1 MRIQFLDAKSII
13 SSRERALKRELAS
26 IQKEHKILPKL
37 AILLVTGDQIVMAQ
51 AEKVIRLAENI
62 GFEIKLDQIAERNVN
77 RHFSDKLSKLADD
90 DSFIGIW
97 VATPRYDFPPYDL
110 ITQILPHTKDLSGCH
125 HFTFGRY
132 MFGKPTVTPPKVRAV
147 HDLLEEYVDGY
158 LEKGIIIISTKNDG
172 TRGFFGKYLA
182 GYLYDHGARV
192 SLRNVFSSTKDPN
205 QIMEL
210 YNPFGEV
217 IITALN
223 TSSAIGGDHLKK
235 GSFIIDT
242 GYNFHRN
249 KISGD
254 VNLTTVQNKCKAIT
268 PVPGGVDSLIPIEV
282 IVNALEL
289 VKARVGAPMFKTET
303 RGIRGR
309 R

>member
-51 AEKVIRLAENI
+51 TEKVIRLAEST

-77 RHFSDKLSKLADD
+77 RNFADKLSNLADD
-90 DSFIGIW
+90 DSFTGIW
-97 VATPRYDFPPYDL
+97 VATPRFDFPPYDL
-110 ITQILPHTKDLSGCH
+110 ITEILPHTKDLSGCH
-125 HFTFGRY
+125 YYTFGRY
-132 MFGKPTVTPPKVRAV
+132 MFGKPTVVPPKVRAV

-158 LEKGIIIISTKNDG
+158 KEKGIIIISTKNDG

-192 SLRNVFSSTKDPN
+192 SIRNIFSSTKDQN
-205 QIMEL
+205 RIMEL

-217 IITALN
+217 VITALN
-223 TSSAIGGDHLKK
+223 TSGAVGGDHLKK

-254 VNLTTVQNKCKAIT
+254 VDLTSVQNTCHAIT
-268 PVPGGVDSLIPIEV
+268 PVPGGVDSLIPVEI
-282 IVNALEL
+282 ISNALDL
-289 VKARVGAPMFKTET
+289 VKVKVGVPMFKTEV